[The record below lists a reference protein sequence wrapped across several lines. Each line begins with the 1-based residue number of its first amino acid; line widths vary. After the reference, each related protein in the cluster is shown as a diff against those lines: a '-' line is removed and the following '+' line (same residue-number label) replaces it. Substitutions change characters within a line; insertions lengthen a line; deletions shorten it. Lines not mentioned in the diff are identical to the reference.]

1 MTQENHRLGEL
12 APLWRSST
20 KALALLSLL
29 VSFSALGLMGCPG
42 AGIGDP
48 CTPEDEYRENFAG
61 FKLTEENIESRSFQC
76 KSRICLVNH
85 FQGRVSCPAG
95 QGPPE
100 PCTLPDGADPNA
112 CDSGGVCDTGAGEC
126 CTFAGAVVTDCDPTP
141 CAEGGDPA
149 NCNDGE
155 GRNPAC
161 SGRMCH
167 QEGRYCMCEVSTDC
181 PEGYHCDGN
190 LHQCVTAVCS
200 KPNDKSSCY
209 VPGTQIP
216 ITQPVCSQCA
226 ADSKRDADHAVY
238 CSCRCGVAEGEQEDE
253 NFNFCECP
261 DNFECKEIRKNVGL
275 GDVQIT
281 GKYCIKLGTE
291 WVDETR
297 CGQVQGWWGPQCHG
311 TSG

>member
-1 MTQENHRLGEL
+1 MT
-12 APLWRSST
+12 PLWRSSA
-20 KALALLSLL
+20 KALAALGLL
-29 VSFSALGLMGCPG
+29 VSFAALGLMGCPG

-85 FQGRVSCPAG
+85 FQGRVSCPKG
-95 QGPPE
+95 QGPRTQ
-100 PCTLPDGADPNA
+100 CNDDGD
-112 CDSGGVCDTGAGEC
+112 CSGDDT
-126 CTFAGAVVTDCDPTP
+126 CTFAGAIVTDCDPTP
-141 CAEGGDPA
+141 CGDEGADPA
-149 NCNDGE
+149 NCNGDG

-161 SGRMCH
+161 KDRVCH
-167 QEGRYCMCEVSTDC
+167 QEGRYCQCESQIDC
-181 PEGYHCDGN
+181 PEGYICEPEFN
-190 LHQCVTAVCS
+190 QCITSVCS
-200 KPNDKSSCY
+200 TPGDTENRCY
-209 VPGTQIP
+209 VPGTEIP

-226 ADSKRDADHAVY
+226 ADSYRDGDNAVY
-238 CSCRCGVAEGEQEDE
+238 CSCRCGVAEGEEEDD

-291 WVDETR
+291 FVDETR
-297 CGQVQGWWGPQCHG
+297 CNTVQGWWGPQCFG
-311 TSG
+311 TATN